1 MSAHTS
7 SVPVTMKECKRTTDE
22 TIPSTECIVWI
33 DGDCFLGESAI
44 GFLRRCV
51 YCMGGLEFL
60 LNKKSKHFEISVPFV
75 KSFRNFISERNKL
88 ILKIS

>member
-1 MSAHTS
+1 
-7 SVPVTMKECKRTTDE
+7 MKRFQD
-22 TIPSTECIVWI
+22 TERIVWI
-33 DGDCFLGESAI
+33 DGDCFLGESAM

-60 LNKKSKHFEISVPFV
+60 LNKKSEHFEVSIPSV
-75 KSFRNFISERNKL
+75 KSFRNFISKKNKL